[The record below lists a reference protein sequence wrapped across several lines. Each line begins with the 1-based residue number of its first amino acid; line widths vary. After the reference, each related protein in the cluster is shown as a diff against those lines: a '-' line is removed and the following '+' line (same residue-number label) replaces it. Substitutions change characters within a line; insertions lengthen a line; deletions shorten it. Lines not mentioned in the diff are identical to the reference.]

1 MFVGNQ
7 MRLWSCVPERTQ
19 MPPLHHPQ
27 VQILWRWHAH
37 RYLRKGERETVV
49 SHGMSHGMF
58 GTEISFF
65 VLKFF
70 TLLCLL
76 CLYSINVKLC
86 SLNLLNAKEGCL
98 LHM

>member
-1 MFVGNQ
+1 
-7 MRLWSCVPERTQ
+7 MRLWSCVPESTQ
-19 MPPLHHPQ
+19 MPPPHHPQ

-49 SHGMSHGMF
+49 SHGMF

-65 VLKFF
+65 VLNFF
-70 TLLCLL
+70 TPLCL
-76 CLYSINVKLC
+76 CLYPINVKLC

-98 LHM
+98 LHNTMADFHI